1 MYFYKILSYKTKK
14 CLFVSCGKKTIVLKQ
29 WVERRRRLQ
38 IATLFFFF
46 FSYNNK
52 VKKSFFRK
60 NYQGSVCWGSSTVM
74 IWLFVK
80 NFFFFNRFNDLDL
93 HVMSVFA

>member
-1 MYFYKILSYKTKK
+1 MFICFLWKKNYSFKAVGREKKKITDCYSL
-14 CLFVSCGKKTIVLKQ
+14 
-29 WVERRRRLQ
+29 
-38 IATLFFFF
+38 FFF